1 MVYVIYNF
9 EEVILGRCV
18 PNVWSSYVL
27 PPSLFVCCPKSVSV
41 RETRFSRDKH
51 LGTEGVFIY
60 VDANNKMSFIFVC
73 NGFML
78 D

>member
-9 EEVILGRCV
+9 GEIILGRCV
-18 PNVWSSYVL
+18 PNVWSSYV
-27 PPSLFVCCPKSVSV
+27 
-41 RETRFSRDKH
+41 
-51 LGTEGVFIY
+51 FIY
-60 VDANNKMSFIFVC
+60 VDANNKTSFIFVC